1 MDKAQAIQAFWEGF
15 GLTAYDEATVPTAEN
30 APPFPYITYSV
41 VTDSIGNTVNLSGD
55 IWYRSYSWQ
64 EVTKKA
70 NEIAEY
76 IGYGH
81 RVMKIDGGYVW
92 IVKGTPF
99 AQRMGDDSD
108 DQIRRIH
115 INLQAEFLTAY

>member
-15 GLTAYDEATVPTAEN
+15 GLTAYDEATVPTDEN

-55 IWYRSYSWQ
+55 IWYRSYRWQ